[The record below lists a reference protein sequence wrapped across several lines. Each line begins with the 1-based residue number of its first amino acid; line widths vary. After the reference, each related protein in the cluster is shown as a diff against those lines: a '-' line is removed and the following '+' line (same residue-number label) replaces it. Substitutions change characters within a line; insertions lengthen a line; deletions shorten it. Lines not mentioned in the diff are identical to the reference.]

1 MTYRIIIQPTALK
14 LLKEISDRRIRQKIT
29 DRIEKLKES
38 PEMQGKPLLG
48 ELEGYYS
55 VRAVGQ
61 RYRIIYKIEQEKVIV
76 IIFALGIRQDG
87 SKKDAY
93 ALAKKL
99 LKLGLFDQP
108 ETD

>member
-1 MTYRIIIQPTALK
+1 MSYRIIIQPTALK
-14 LLKEISDRRIRQKIT
+14 LLKEVTDRRIRQKIT
-29 DRIEKLKES
+29 DRIEKLKDS

-76 IIFALGIRQDG
+76 IILALGIRQDG
-87 SKKDAY
+87 GKKDAY
-93 ALAKKL
+93 AIAKKL
-99 LKLGLFDQP
+99 LKLGLFD
-108 ETD
+108 ES